1 MVAPPDN
8 DVLWARA
15 LHVTHNGSPA
25 LTGVSLGVREGE
37 ILAVTGPRGSGKTT
51 LLRCLS
57 GQLLPQQGEV
67 WFNSTPV
74 HTMSPVIRERLRRDR
89 FGWIDPEPHLVP
101 ELTARENVALP
112 LMLRGS
118 SHRASKA
125 TAQEW
130 LDRLDIGDCAR
141 KRPHALLQAQ
151 RQRIAIA
158 RSLVTMPSVIFA
170 DEPTAPL
177 YRADRAHVLR
187 TLTTAARSHGITVV
201 LATHDAEVAAL
212 ADRTVTLLDGRR
224 VNTVHLPGAGAVAA
238 GDAGDA
244 GDAEGGGQARDTGEA
259 DGGGR
264 AGDDAGAEA
273 GGQAGDDAG
282 AETAPAASAS
292 ASASAETKSDDAE
305 GRAACSLSV

>member
-57 GQLLPQQGEV
+57 GQLLPERGEV

-74 HTMSPVIRERLRRDR
+74 HTMGPLVRERLRRDR

-101 ELTARENVALP
+101 ELSAWENVALP
-112 LMLRGS
+112 LMLRGEA
-118 SHRASKA
+118 RRLSKT
-125 TAQEW
+125 TAHDW

-158 RSLVTMPSVIFA
+158 RALVTMPSVIFA

-177 YRADRAHVLR
+177 HRADRAHVLR

-201 LATHDAEVAAL
+201 LATHDTEIAAL
-212 ADRTVTLLDGRR
+212 ADQSVALLDGRR
-224 VNTVHLPGAGAVAA
+224 VNTVHLPGAEELAAAVDGAGAPGTA
-238 GDAGDA
+238 GS
-244 GDAEGGGQARDTGEA
+244 
-259 DGGGR
+259 
-264 AGDDAGAEA
+264 GDD
-273 GGQAGDDAG
+273 
-282 AETAPAASAS
+282 
-292 ASASAETKSDDAE
+292 SDEAE